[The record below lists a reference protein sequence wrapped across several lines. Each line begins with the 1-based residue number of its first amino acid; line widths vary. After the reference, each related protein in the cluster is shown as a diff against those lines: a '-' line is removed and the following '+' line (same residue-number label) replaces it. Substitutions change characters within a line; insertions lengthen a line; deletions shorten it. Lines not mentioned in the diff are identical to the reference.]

1 MSNPPNTHA
10 ARSLTGAKRSA
21 RVEARV
27 SDELKLDLARRCHEL
42 GMTESD
48 FIERLLAAS
57 LYGVVHVLTMEQQ
70 RLAGVCGLS
79 GLSGVGA

>member
-1 MSNPPNTHA
+1 MSNNTETQY

-21 RVEARV
+21 RVESRV

-48 FIERLLAAS
+48 FIERLLSAS
-57 LYGVVHVLTMEQQ
+57 LYGVGHVLTMEQQ
-70 RLAGVCGLS
+70 RMVGVCGLS
-79 GLSGVGA
+79 GLAA